1 MLSTFRALGMERFG
15 VTVSIPALLQGETEA
30 CIGEGTNSESLR
42 ADRSRGGLERRAAGS
57 PAPRSL
63 LLQGALSLG
72 AGGVGLPGGVG
83 ADESAWKW
91 PEVWAS
97 PQPSGE
103 AGEQR
108 GRGREERKWLVGG
121 RGEVAKGPGDLG
133 AGLYSAAPTCP
144 GVSAVFVHLAGWA
157 LDEQR
162 SGERSLPVL
171 DCGSQLIRGVTVPP
185 CVQGPSALE
194 GVVL

>member
-1 MLSTFRALGMERFG
+1 MG
-15 VTVSIPALLQGETEA
+15 
-30 CIGEGTNSESLR
+30 LR
-42 ADRSRGGLERRAAGS
+42 
-57 PAPRSL
+57 
-63 LLQGALSLG
+63 
-72 AGGVGLPGGVG
+72 GGVG

-91 PEVWAS
+91 PEVWDS

-121 RGEVAKGPGDLG
+121 RGEVAEGPGDLG
-133 AGLYSAAPTCP
+133 AGLDSAAPTCP

-162 SGERSLPVL
+162 SGGVPCLCWTVGASSLGGLLSLPVRRAPL
-171 DCGSQLIRGVTVPP
+171 P
-185 CVQGPSALE
+185 
-194 GVVL
+194 